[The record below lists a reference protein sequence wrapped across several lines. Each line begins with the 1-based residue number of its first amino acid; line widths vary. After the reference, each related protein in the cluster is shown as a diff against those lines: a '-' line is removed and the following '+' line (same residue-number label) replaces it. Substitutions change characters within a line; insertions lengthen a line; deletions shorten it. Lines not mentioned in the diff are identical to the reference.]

1 MQQQLREPHRRTVN
15 PEMVPGWGVDANL
28 DIDPTY
34 PMKKHVDGEH
44 RPYRPESSTRPDQQP
59 EKVEVLHSNERPNLP
74 AVFGTK
80 LPPSGL
86 SGMIRRAAFKFSESS
101 YGHWLPLM
109 VADRVDMV
117 EGVADDLIHGRVP
130 NVLGEMGM
138 GAEWKYNRPK
148 VVQKVVA
155 GVAVGAAVV
164 AFLAARKNNSQ
175 GDMADQ

>member
-15 PEMVPGWGVDANL
+15 PEMVPGWGVDANP

-44 RPYRPESSTRPDQQP
+44 QPYQPEGPNRPEQQP

-109 VADRVDMV
+109 LADRINMV
-117 EGVADDLIHGRVP
+117 EGIADDLIHGHVP

-138 GAEWKYNRPK
+138 SAEWKYNRQK
-148 VVQKVVA
+148 VVQKAV
-155 GVAVGAAVV
+155 VGAAIAAVAV
-164 AFLAARKNNSQ
+164 AFLASRKNGSPNETN
-175 GDMADQ
+175 DQ